1 MKISPQS
8 APQSQ
13 GCGWPDMRSLAFGNS
28 DRALHES
35 LGLRPAPAADVL
47 PEPEEVDVTKEEA
60 LAALLNEPEPPSGSE
75 HSMKD
80 APMARVAVD
89 LT

>member
-1 MKISPQS
+1 
-8 APQSQ
+8 
-13 GCGWPDMRSLAFGNS
+13 MRPVALGNS
-28 DRALHES
+28 DQALHEP
-35 LGLRPAPAADVL
+35 LDLQPTPETDVL
-47 PEPEEVDVTKEEA
+47 PEPEGVDFTEEEA

-80 APMARVAVD
+80 APMARAAID

>member
-1 MKISPQS
+1 
-8 APQSQ
+8 
-13 GCGWPDMRSLAFGNS
+13 
-28 DRALHES
+28 
-35 LGLRPAPAADVL
+35 
-47 PEPEEVDVTKEEA
+47 VDFTKEEI

-80 APMARVAVD
+80 VPMSRDGVD

>member
-1 MKISPQS
+1 
-8 APQSQ
+8 
-13 GCGWPDMRSLAFGNS
+13 MRSLAPGNS
-28 DRALHES
+28 DRAPHEP
-35 LGLRPAPAADVL
+35 LDLRPTPETDVL

-60 LAALLNEPEPPSGSE
+60 LAALLNEPEPPPSESE

>member
-1 MKISPQS
+1 
-8 APQSQ
+8 
-13 GCGWPDMRSLAFGNS
+13 MRSLALGNS
-28 DRALHES
+28 DRALHEP
-35 LGLRPAPAADVL
+35 LDLQPTPETDVL

-75 HSMKD
+75 HRMKN
-80 APMARVAVD
+80 APMARVAID